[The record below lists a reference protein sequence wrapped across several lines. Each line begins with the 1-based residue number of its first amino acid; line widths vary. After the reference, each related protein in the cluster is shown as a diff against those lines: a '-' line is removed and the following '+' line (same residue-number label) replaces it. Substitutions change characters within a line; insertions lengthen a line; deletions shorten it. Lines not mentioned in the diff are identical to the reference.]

1 MNTFCYR
8 NISSAPNVI
17 FNNYWPCSKF
27 TCHAITTYHMI
38 MVDDNNIIGEH
49 TMISDRYL
57 LCTGYRAIMIKKH
70 IVANRQFSII
80 YRL

>member
-1 MNTFCYR
+1 MITKEHVLETFQ
-8 NISSAPNVI
+8 NVFHHDAQVVAHAPGRI
-17 FNNYWPCSKF
+17 
-27 TCHAITTYHMI
+27 
-38 MVDDNNIIGEH
+38 NIIGEH
-49 TMISDRYL
+49 TIISNRYL